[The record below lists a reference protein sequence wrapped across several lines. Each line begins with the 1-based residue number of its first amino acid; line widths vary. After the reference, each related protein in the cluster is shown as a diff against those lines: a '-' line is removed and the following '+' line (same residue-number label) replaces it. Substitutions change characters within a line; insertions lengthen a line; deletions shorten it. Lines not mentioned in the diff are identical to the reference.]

1 MKNTILLFFF
11 TSLSYILFS
20 QNIEGRVLEKISEI
34 KQIPIIGANVY
45 WENTTIGTVTDEN
58 GFYSI
63 QEPPTDPANLLVS
76 FIGYEVSATEI
87 IDDKYIFYLSPNI
100 ELKEVDVK
108 GEKKS
113 SNISTISSL
122 NTETLTNEELELSLI
137 HI

>member
-1 MKNTILLFFF
+1 MRNTILLFFF

-63 QEPPTDPANLLVS
+63 QEPP
-76 FIGYEVSATEI
+76 
-87 IDDKYIFYLSPNI
+87 
-100 ELKEVDVK
+100 
-108 GEKKS
+108 
-113 SNISTISSL
+113 
-122 NTETLTNEELELSLI
+122 
-137 HI
+137 